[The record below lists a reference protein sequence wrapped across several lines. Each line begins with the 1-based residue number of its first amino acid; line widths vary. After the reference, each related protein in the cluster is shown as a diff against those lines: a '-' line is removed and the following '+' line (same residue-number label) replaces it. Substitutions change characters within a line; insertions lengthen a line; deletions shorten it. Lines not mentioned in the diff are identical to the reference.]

1 MPRIEVRSEITMDI
15 ADIAT
20 PDYAEIDADERL
32 GKVRSMFEED
42 RPKGIVVTEDGE
54 YTGIINQKQLIQ
66 SHIQDEAKVRG
77 LVRSAPRVGRTD
89 DVREVARVLVES
101 GAKIAP
107 VFEGDTLWGIVSE
120 EGILKAV
127 LDNLE
132 TLNVA
137 DIYTDEVVTV
147 TDDTHI
153 GRAINMLRENNIS
166 RLPVVDEDGQLTG
179 MVTTHDIADF
189 AVRDMERQQK
199 GDRSGDIDR
208 VLDIPIYDIMSSPVA
223 TTTTGATVK
232 SAVEQMLDNDYAGLV
247 VTPDDNDG
255 LVAGVVTKT
264 DVLRALTY
272 TEEDHMDVQIT
283 NIKLLDTLTRE
294 EIREEIQRTADK
306 YQDMQ
311 VQHAHVRFHKH
322 KETLRG
328 TPLIQ
333 AQVRLRTNKGQVA
346 GTGEGYGADT
356 AFNVALDKLERRV
369 LELKG
374 VRADEQYRG
383 QLLRKLG
390 EL

>member
-1 MPRIEVRSEITMDI
+1 MDI
-15 ADIAT
+15 SDIAT
-20 PDYAEIDADERL
+20 PDYAGIDADERL
-32 GKVRSMFEED
+32 GKVRSMFEDEQ

-54 YTGIINQKQLIQ
+54 YTGIVNQKQLIQ
-66 SHIQDEAKVRG
+66 SHVQDDAKVRG
-77 LVRSAPRVGRTD
+77 LVRSAPKVRRTD

-107 VFEGDTLWGIVSE
+107 VFEGDNLWGIVSE
-120 EGILKAV
+120 EAILEAV

-132 TLNVA
+132 TLDVA
-137 DIYTDEVVTV
+137 DIYTEEVVTV
-147 TDDTHI
+147 TEDTQV
-153 GRAINMLRENNIS
+153 GRCINMLRENSIS
-166 RLPVVDEDGQLTG
+166 RLPVVGDDGQLSG

-208 VLDIPIYDIMSSPVA
+208 VLDIPAYDIMSSPVA

-232 SAVEQMLDNDYAGLV
+232 SAVEQMLDNNYAGLV
-247 VTPDDNDG
+247 VTPDGDDSI
-255 LVAGVVTKT
+255 VAGVVTKT

-272 TEEDHMDVQIT
+272 TEEEHMDVQIT

-294 EIREEIQRTADK
+294 EIRQEIQETADK
-306 YQDMQ
+306 YGEMQ

-322 KETLRG
+322 KEKLRG

-333 AQVRLRTNKGQVA
+333 SQVRLRTNKGQVA
-346 GTGEGYGADT
+346 GSGEGYGADM

-374 VRADEQYRG
+374 VRADEEYRG

>member
-1 MPRIEVRSEITMDI
+1 MDI

-32 GKVRSMFEED
+32 GKVRSVFEHD

-54 YTGIINQKQLIQ
+54 YTGIINEKQLLQ
-66 SHIQDEAKVRG
+66 SHIQDDAKVRG
-77 LVRSAPRVGRTD
+77 MVRSAPKVDRTD
-89 DVREVARVLVES
+89 GVREVARMLVES

-107 VFEGDTLWGIVSE
+107 VFEGEKLWGVITEEAILEAVLENLDTLTVE
-120 EGILKAV
+120 
-127 LDNLE
+127 
-132 TLNVA
+132 
-137 DIYTDEVVTV
+137 DIYTEDVVTV
-147 TDDTHI
+147 TNDTPV
-153 GRAINMLRENNIS
+153 GRCINLLREHGVS
-166 RLPVVDEDGQLTG
+166 RLPVLDDGDLTG

-208 VLDIPIYDIMSSPVA
+208 ILDIPAYDIMSSPVA
-223 TTTTGATVK
+223 TTTVEESVK
-232 SAVEQMLDNDYAGLV
+232 TAVERMLDNDYAGLV
-247 VTPDDNDG
+247 VTPADNDAKI
-255 LVAGVVTKT
+255 AGIITKT

-272 TEEDHMDVQIT
+272 TEEEHMDVQIT
-283 NIKLLDTLTRE
+283 NIKLLDTLSRE
-294 EIREEIQRTADK
+294 EIRERIQKTADK
-306 YQDMQ
+306 YQKMQ

-333 AQVRLRTNKGQVA
+333 CQIRLRTNKGQVA
-346 GTGEGYGADT
+346 GSGEGYGADNS
-356 AFNVALDKLERRV
+356 FGVALDKLERRV

-374 VRADEQYRG
+374 VRADEEYRG

-390 EL
+390 DL

>member
-1 MPRIEVRSEITMDI
+1 MDI

-32 GKVRSMFEED
+32 GKVRSVFEHD

-54 YTGIINQKQLIQ
+54 YTGIINEKQLLQ
-66 SHIQDEAKVRG
+66 SHIQDDAKVRG
-77 LVRSAPRVGRTD
+77 MVRSAPKVDRTD
-89 DVREVARVLVES
+89 GVREVARMLVES

-107 VFEGDTLWGIVSE
+107 VFEGEKLWGVITEEAILEAVLENLDTLTVG
-120 EGILKAV
+120 
-127 LDNLE
+127 
-132 TLNVA
+132 
-137 DIYTDEVVTV
+137 DIYTEDVVTV
-147 TDDTHI
+147 TNDTPV
-153 GRAINMLRENNIS
+153 GRCINLLREHGVS
-166 RLPVVDEDGQLTG
+166 RLPVLDGGDLTG

-208 VLDIPIYDIMSSPVA
+208 VLDIPAYDIMSSPVA
-223 TTTTGATVK
+223 TTTVEESVRA
-232 SAVEQMLDNDYAGLV
+232 AVERMLDNDYAGLV
-247 VTPDDNDG
+247 VTPEDNDAK
-255 LVAGVVTKT
+255 VAGIITKT

-283 NIKLLDTLTRE
+283 NIKLLDTLSRE
-294 EIREEIQRTADK
+294 EIRERIQNTADK
-306 YQDMQ
+306 YQKMQ

-333 AQVRLRTNKGQVA
+333 CQIRLRTNKGQVA
-346 GTGEGYGADT
+346 GSGEGYGADNS
-356 AFNVALDKLERRV
+356 FGVALDKLERRV

-374 VRADEQYRG
+374 VRADEEYRG

-390 EL
+390 DL

>member
-1 MPRIEVRSEITMDI
+1 MDI

-54 YTGIINQKQLIQ
+54 YTGIVNQKQLIQ
-66 SHIQDEAKVRG
+66 SHIQDGAKVRG
-77 LVRSAPRVGRTD
+77 LVRSAPQVRRTD
-89 DVREVARVLVES
+89 DIREVARVLVES

-107 VFEGDTLWGIVSE
+107 VFEGETLWGTVSE
-120 EGILKAV
+120 QAILEAV

-132 TLNVA
+132 TLDVG
-137 DIYTDEVVTV
+137 DIYTAEVVTV
-147 TDDTHI
+147 TDDTQI
-153 GRAINMLRENNIS
+153 GRSINLLRENNIS
-166 RLPVVDEDGQLTG
+166 RLPVVDENGQLTG

-199 GDRSGDIDR
+199 GDLSGDIDR
-208 VLDIPIYDIMSSPVA
+208 VLDIPVYDIMSSPVA
-223 TTTTGATVK
+223 TTTRDATVK

-247 VTPDDNDG
+247 VTPDDTSET
-255 LVAGVVTKT
+255 VAGVVTKT

-283 NIKLLDTLTRE
+283 NIKLLDTLTRA
-294 EIREEIQRTADK
+294 EIREEIQQTADK
-306 YQDMQ
+306 YRDMQ

-322 KETLRG
+322 KEKLRG

-333 AQVRLRTNKGQVA
+333 CQVRLRTNKGQVA
-346 GTGEGYGADT
+346 GSGEGYGAGT

-374 VRADEQYRG
+374 VQADEEYRG

>member
-1 MPRIEVRSEITMDI
+1 MDI

-20 PDYAEIDADERL
+20 TDYAEIDADKRL
-32 GKVRSMFEED
+32 GKVRSIFEHD
-42 RPKGIVVTEDGE
+42 KPKGIVVTEDGE

-66 SHIQDEAKVRG
+66 SHVQDGAKVRG
-77 LVRSAPRVGRTD
+77 LVRSAPMVNRTD
-89 DVREVARVLVES
+89 GVREVARILVES

-107 VFEGDTLWGIVSE
+107 VFEGEQLWGVVSE
-120 EGILKAV
+120 EDILEAV
-127 LDNLE
+127 LDNLD
-132 TLNVA
+132 TLTVE

-147 TDDTHI
+147 TDDTHV
-153 GRAINMLRENNIS
+153 GRCINLLRENGIS
-166 RLPVVDEDGQLTG
+166 RLPVVDEDDGRLAG

-208 VLDIPIYDIMSSPVA
+208 VLDIPVYDIMSSPVA
-223 TTTTGATVK
+223 TVTTGENVK
-232 SAVEQMLDNDYAGLV
+232 NAVERMLDNDYAGLV
-247 VTPDDNDG
+247 VTPSHDDS
-255 LVAGVVTKT
+255 LVAGIITKT
-264 DVLRALTY
+264 DVLRALSY
-272 TEEDHMDVQIT
+272 TEEEHMDVQIT

-294 EIREEIQRTADK
+294 EIRQQIQETADK
-306 YQDMQ
+306 YKEMQ
-311 VQHAHVRFHKH
+311 VLHAHVRFHKH
-322 KETLRG
+322 KEKLRG

-333 AQVRLRTNKGQVA
+333 SQVRLRTNKGQVA
-346 GTGEGYGADT
+346 GSGEGYGAET

-374 VRADEQYRG
+374 VRADEEYRG

>member
-1 MPRIEVRSEITMDI
+1 MDI

-54 YTGIINQKQLIQ
+54 YTGIVNQKQLIQ
-66 SHIQDEAKVRG
+66 SHIQDGAKVRG
-77 LVRSAPRVGRTD
+77 LVRSAPRVRRTD
-89 DVREVARVLVES
+89 DIREVARVLVES

-107 VFEGDTLWGIVSE
+107 VFEGETLWGTVSE
-120 EGILKAV
+120 QAILEAV

-132 TLNVA
+132 TLDVG
-137 DIYTDEVVTV
+137 DIYTAEVVTV
-147 TDDTHI
+147 TDDTQI
-153 GRAINMLRENNIS
+153 GRSINLLRENNIS
-166 RLPVVDEDGQLTG
+166 RLPVVDENGQLTG

-199 GDRSGDIDR
+199 GDLSGDIDR
-208 VLDIPIYDIMSSPVA
+208 VLDIPVYDIMSSPVA
-223 TTTTGATVK
+223 TTTRDATVK

-247 VTPDDNDG
+247 VTPDDTSET
-255 LVAGVVTKT
+255 VAGVVTKT

-283 NIKLLDTLTRE
+283 NIKLLDTLTRA
-294 EIREEIQRTADK
+294 EIREEIQQTADK
-306 YQDMQ
+306 YRDMQ

-322 KETLRG
+322 KEKLRG

-333 AQVRLRTNKGQVA
+333 CQVRLRTNKGQVA
-346 GTGEGYGADT
+346 GSGEGYGAGT

-374 VRADEQYRG
+374 VRADEEYRG

>member
-1 MPRIEVRSEITMDI
+1 MDI

-20 PDYAEIDADERL
+20 PDYAEVDADERL
-32 GKVRSMFEED
+32 GKVRSIFEHD
-42 RPKGIVVTEDGE
+42 KPKGIVVTEDGE
-54 YTGIINQKQLIQ
+54 YTGIVNQKQLIQ
-66 SHIQDEAKVRG
+66 SHIQDGAKVRG
-77 LVRSAPRVGRTD
+77 LVRSAPKVSRTD
-89 DVREVARVLVES
+89 GVREVARVLVES

-107 VFEGDTLWGIVSE
+107 VFEGENLWGVVSE
-120 EGILKAV
+120 EDILEAV
-127 LDNLE
+127 LDNLD
-132 TLNVA
+132 TLDVS
-137 DIYTDEVVTV
+137 DIYTEDVISINEETS
-147 TDDTHI
+147 I
-153 GRAINMLRENNIS
+153 GRCVNLLREHGIS
-166 RLPVVDEDGQLTG
+166 RLPVLDDDGYLTG

-208 VLDIPIYDIMSSPVA
+208 ILDIPAYDVMSSPVA
-223 TTTTGATVK
+223 TTTVEDSVK
-232 SAVEQMLDNDYAGLV
+232 TAVKEMLDNNYAGLV
-247 VTPDDNDG
+247 VTPSEDDR

-294 EIREEIQRTADK
+294 EIRERIQKTSDK
-306 YQDMQ
+306 YKKMQ
-311 VQHAHVRFHKH
+311 VHHGHVRFHKH
-322 KETLRG
+322 KEKLRG

-333 AQVRLRTNKGQVA
+333 CQIRLRTNKGQVA
-346 GTGEGYGADT
+346 GSGEGYGADT
-356 AFNVALDKLERRV
+356 AFRVALDKLERRV

-374 VRADEQYRG
+374 VRADEEYRG

>member
-1 MPRIEVRSEITMDI
+1 MDI

-42 RPKGIVVTEDGE
+42 RPKGIVVTEDGD

-66 SHIQDEAKVRG
+66 SHVQDEAKVRG
-77 LVRSAPRVGRTD
+77 LVRSAPRVRRTD

-107 VFEGDTLWGIVSE
+107 VLEGEDLWGIVSE
-120 EGILKAV
+120 EGILNAV
-127 LDNLE
+127 LDNLD
-132 TLNVA
+132 TLDVG

-147 TDDTHI
+147 TEDTHI
-153 GRAINMLRENNIS
+153 GRSINMLRENNIS
-166 RLPVVDEDGQLTG
+166 RLPVVDEDGRLAG

-208 VLDIPIYDIMSSPVA
+208 VLDIPVYDIMSSPVA
-223 TTTTGATVK
+223 TTTTGATVR

-247 VTPDDNDG
+247 VTPNDG
-255 LVAGVVTKT
+255 DDLVAGVVTKT

-283 NIKLLDTLTRE
+283 NIKLLDTLTRD
-294 EIREEIQRTADK
+294 EIREEIQQTADK

-322 KETLRG
+322 KEKLRG

-333 AQVRLRTNKGQVA
+333 AQIRLRTNKGQVA
-346 GTGEGYGADT
+346 GSGEGYGADT

-374 VRADEQYRG
+374 VRSDEEYRG

>member
-1 MPRIEVRSEITMDI
+1 MDI

-32 GKVRSMFEED
+32 GKVRSVFEHD

-54 YTGIINQKQLIQ
+54 YTGIINEKQLLQ
-66 SHIQDEAKVRG
+66 SHIQDDAKVRG
-77 LVRSAPRVGRTD
+77 MVRSAPKVDRTD
-89 DVREVARVLVES
+89 GVREVARMLVES
-101 GAKIAP
+101 GAKVAP
-107 VFEGDTLWGIVSE
+107 VFEGEKLWGVITEEAILEAVLENLDTLTVG
-120 EGILKAV
+120 
-127 LDNLE
+127 
-132 TLNVA
+132 
-137 DIYTDEVVTV
+137 DIYTEDVVTV
-147 TDDTHI
+147 TNDTPV
-153 GRAINMLRENNIS
+153 GRCINLLREHGVS
-166 RLPVVDEDGQLTG
+166 RLPVLDGGDLTG

-208 VLDIPIYDIMSSPVA
+208 VLDIPAYDIMSSPVA
-223 TTTTGATVK
+223 TTTVEESVRA
-232 SAVEQMLDNDYAGLV
+232 AVERMLDNDYAGLV
-247 VTPDDNDG
+247 VTPEDNDAK
-255 LVAGVVTKT
+255 VAGIITKT

-283 NIKLLDTLTRE
+283 NIKLLDTLSRE
-294 EIREEIQRTADK
+294 EIRERIQNTADK
-306 YQDMQ
+306 YQKMQ

-333 AQVRLRTNKGQVA
+333 CQIRLRTNKGQVA
-346 GTGEGYGADT
+346 GSGEGYGADNS
-356 AFNVALDKLERRV
+356 FGVALDKLERRV

-374 VRADEQYRG
+374 VRADEEYRG

-390 EL
+390 DL

>member
-1 MPRIEVRSEITMDI
+1 MEITMDI

-66 SHIQDEAKVRG
+66 SHIQDGAKVRG

-107 VFEGDTLWGIVSE
+107 VLEGDNLWGIVSE
-120 EGILKAV
+120 EAILEAV

-132 TLNVA
+132 TLDVA

-147 TDDTHI
+147 TDDTQI
-153 GRAINMLRENNIS
+153 GRSINMLRENNIS
-166 RLPVVDEDGQLTG
+166 RLPVVDEGGQLTG

-208 VLDIPIYDIMSSPVA
+208 VLDIPVYDIMSSPVA
-223 TTTTGATVK
+223 TTTAGATVK
-232 SAVEQMLDNDYAGLV
+232 SAVKQMLDNDYAGLV
-247 VTPDDNDG
+247 VTPDDDET
-255 LVAGVVTKT
+255 VAGIITKT

-272 TEEDHMDVQIT
+272 TEEDHMDVQVT

-294 EIREEIQRTADK
+294 EIREEIQQTADK

-322 KETLRG
+322 KEKLRG

-333 AQVRLRTNKGQVA
+333 SQVRLRTNKGQVA
-346 GTGEGYGADT
+346 GSGEGYGADT

-374 VRADEQYRG
+374 VRADEEYRG

>member
-1 MPRIEVRSEITMDI
+1 MDI

-32 GKVRSMFEED
+32 GKVRSVFEHD

-54 YTGIINQKQLIQ
+54 YTGIINEKQLLQ
-66 SHIQDEAKVRG
+66 SHIQDDAKVRG
-77 LVRSAPRVGRTD
+77 MVRSAPKVDRTD
-89 DVREVARVLVES
+89 GVREVARMLVES

-107 VFEGDTLWGIVSE
+107 VFEGANLWGAITEEAILEAVLENLDTLTVG
-120 EGILKAV
+120 
-127 LDNLE
+127 
-132 TLNVA
+132 
-137 DIYTDEVVTV
+137 DIYTEDVVTV
-147 TDDTHI
+147 TNDTPV
-153 GRAINMLRENNIS
+153 GRCINLLREHGVS
-166 RLPVVDEDGQLTG
+166 RLPVLDDGDLTG

-208 VLDIPIYDIMSSPVA
+208 VLDIPAYDLMSSPVA
-223 TTTTGATVK
+223 TTTTEESVK
-232 SAVEQMLDNDYAGLV
+232 TAVERMLDNDYAGLV
-247 VTPDDNDG
+247 VTPTDDDSQ
-255 LVAGVVTKT
+255 VAGIITKT
-264 DVLRALTY
+264 DILRALTY

-283 NIKLLDTLTRE
+283 NIKLLDTLSRE
-294 EIREEIQRTADK
+294 EIRERIQKTADK
-306 YQDMQ
+306 YQKMQ

-333 AQVRLRTNKGQVA
+333 CQIRLRTNKGQVA
-346 GTGEGYGADT
+346 GSGEGYGADNS
-356 AFNVALDKLERRV
+356 FGVALDKLERRV

-374 VRADEQYRG
+374 VRADEEYRG

-390 EL
+390 DL